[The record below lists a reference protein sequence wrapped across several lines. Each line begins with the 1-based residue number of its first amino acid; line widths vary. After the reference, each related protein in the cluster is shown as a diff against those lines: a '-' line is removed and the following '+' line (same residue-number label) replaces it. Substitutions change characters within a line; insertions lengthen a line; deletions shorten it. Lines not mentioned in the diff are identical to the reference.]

1 MNLTSYVFFETY
13 LDSSFQPDDDN
24 LQVAGYNM
32 ARADHPANAKRGK
45 V

>member
-1 MNLTSYVFFETY
+1 MNLTSYVSFETY

-24 LQVAGYNM
+24 LEIAGYNM
-32 ARADHPANAKRGK
+32 APANSPANTKRGK